1 MIRLLAGYPMAT
13 VNEPELLVRGS
24 GYVKLDAA
32 WNAAHVCSP
41 YSRLYL
47 VEAGEGILEAEGQTI
62 RLLPGNIYLIPA
74 GMRINYRC
82 PESLTKIYFHISLLK
97 SDGYD
102 MLRGFNKVGRIP
114 YSKRLQERMLALFG
128 KSGGLEMMRLRQ
140 CLYEMLGD
148 FFEKYDFGTTKM
160 AEYSPMVRQAIRFVR
175 ENLSAQ
181 LRVGTVAE
189 NLFVSRS
196 YLAKQFRQQVGV
208 TIGQYIDDQL
218 VQTAQW
224 KLLRTSESVEKISAQ
239 LGYCDQF
246 YFSRRFRMLC
256 GESPLQFRKKLQA
269 ADHWN

>member
-13 VNEPELLVRGS
+13 VNELELLVRGS

-32 WNAAHVCSP
+32 WDAEHVCSP

-47 VEAGEGILEAEGQTI
+47 VEAGEGILETDGQII

-102 MLRGFNKVGRIP
+102 MLRGFGKVGQIP
-114 YSKRLQERMLALFG
+114 YPVQLREQMLALFG

-140 CLYEMLGD
+140 CLFGMLGD
-148 FFEKYDFGTTKM
+148 FFEKYRFGTAEM
-160 AEYSPMVRQAIRFVR
+160 AEYTPLVRHAIRYVR
-175 ENLSAQ
+175 DNLSAQ
-181 LRVGTVAE
+181 LRVGHVAE
-189 NLFVSRS
+189 HLFVSRS
-196 YLAKQFRQQVGV
+196 YLADQFRQQVGV
-208 TIGQYIDDQL
+208 TIGQYMDDQL
-218 VQTAQW
+218 IQAAQW
-224 KLLRTSESVEKISAQ
+224 KLLRTGDSVEKISTQ

-246 YFSRRFRMLC
+246 YFSRRFRQRS
-256 GESPLQFRKKLQA
+256 GESPLQFRKKLRA
-269 ADHWN
+269 ADHWG